1 MERMSVS
8 DLNKMILSH
17 FAENWDYCS
26 IIWDLHNA
34 HVDIDEEIKN
44 SPIKLIA
51 SPFIEFVNIQPVEIP
66 VHLAMRKAALVLN
79 ILLAE
84 PEGQGNKLTL
94 DGIDLFS
101 TIYSSQSI
109 VLRKPSTTDS
119 VILDFGEVEMGPS
132 ELFVGKFI
140 SQMTVNGRTFF

>member
-1 MERMSVS
+1 
-8 DLNKMILSH
+8 
-17 FAENWDYCS
+17 
-26 IIWDLHNA
+26 
-34 HVDIDEEIKN
+34 
-44 SPIKLIA
+44 
-51 SPFIEFVNIQPVEIP
+51 
-66 VHLAMRKAALVLN
+66 MRKAALVLN

-109 VLRKPSTTDS
+109 VLKKPGTTDS

-132 ELFVGKFI
+132 ELFDGKFI